1 MSLADML
8 HPACIEAGVAP
19 KDKDDALRMIASL
32 ARKNPALTDVS
43 EESILMGL
51 KERESL
57 GSTGFGEGIAI
68 PHCRLKGI
76 DEFTIGIM
84 TVPDGVPFDAMDG
97 KPVNLVVFVI
107 APESAANQYI
117 RLLSNISQTLRIPGA
132 TQEIVT
138 QKSSETVRESF
149 LRHTRD
155 TLETKEHENRRLFQ
169 CVVQDE
175 VKFES
180 ILEVFEAV
188 PDSSVIVIE
197 AKNTR
202 EYLATMPLFASL
214 WSDSHLGSSRVIL
227 ATISASQTN
236 ETLRAIQ
243 RITGDLDRRTG
254 VLVTVQD
261 VLYSAGS
268 LET

>member
-8 HPACIEAGVAP
+8 HIACVKAGVSP
-19 KDKDDALRMIASL
+19 KDKDDTLREVAAL
-32 ARKNPALTDVS
+32 ARQNPALESVP
-43 EESILMGL
+43 EEAILAGL
-51 KERESL
+51 KEREAL

-68 PHCRLKGI
+68 PHCRLKNI
-76 DEFTIGIM
+76 DEFTVGIM
-84 TVPDGVPFDAMDG
+84 TVPEGVAFDAMDS

-132 TQEIVT
+132 TQEIVAQT
-138 QKSSETVRESF
+138 SAEAVRESF

-155 TLETKEHENRRLFQ
+155 KLDTRERENKRLFQ

-175 VKFES
+175 EKFQS

-227 ATISASQTN
+227 ATIGASLTN
-236 ETLRAIQ
+236 ETLRSIQ
-243 RITGDLDRRTG
+243 RITGDLDHRTG

-261 VLYSAGS
+261 VLYAAGS